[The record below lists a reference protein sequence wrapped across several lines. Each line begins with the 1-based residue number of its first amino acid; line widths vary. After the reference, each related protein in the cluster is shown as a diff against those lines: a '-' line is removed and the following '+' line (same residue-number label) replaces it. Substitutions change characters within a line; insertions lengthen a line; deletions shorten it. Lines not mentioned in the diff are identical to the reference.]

1 MRLAT
6 LVLAILPLAALAQD
20 GWKPLTGAEITLALS
35 DRELVYADG
44 TRQTF
49 RPGGETYY
57 GDTTGSWR
65 VEGDT
70 YCSVWPPSDRWACYG
85 VEINGLDVRFMAADG
100 SATQGR
106 YDDLN

>member
-1 MRLAT
+1 MRRA
-6 LVLAILPLAALAQD
+6 VLAMVLIPCMALAEET
-20 GWKPLTGAEITLALS
+20 WTPLTGTAITTALA

-57 GDTTGSWR
+57 GDSTGNWR
-65 VEGDT
+65 IEGDQ

-85 VEINGLDVRFMAADG
+85 VAVNGLDVRFVAADG